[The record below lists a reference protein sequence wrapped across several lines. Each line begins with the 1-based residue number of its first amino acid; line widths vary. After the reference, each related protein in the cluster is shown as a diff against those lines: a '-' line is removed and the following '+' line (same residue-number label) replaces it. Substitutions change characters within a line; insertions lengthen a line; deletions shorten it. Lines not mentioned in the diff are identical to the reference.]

1 MNIFDIFAQRANTA
15 MLALYPT
22 VEGLGDLVV
31 KATMEPPRDP
41 AHGDLST
48 NMAMVCAKPLKSS
61 PRDIAAKLSE
71 ELLKDED
78 IESVDV
84 AGPGFLNLRL
94 KNSVWRRVLPEILN
108 DANAFGR
115 PAALTSEK
123 VNVEFVSANP
133 TGPMHVGHTR
143 GAIFGDAL
151 AALLDYCGYDVTREY
166 YINDAGGQVDVLS
179 QSALLRYREAL
190 GETIGEIPAGLY
202 PGDYLKPV
210 GQMLVE
216 TFGEDLRELSE
227 PDAVSKIKAPVL
239 EAMMDLIRADLKNL
253 GIEHDVFFSE
263 KTLHG
268 EDGKIA
274 ETLAWLRDEGLI
286 YEGTLEPPKG
296 KLPDDWENREQTL
309 FRAEQFGDDTD
320 RALVKSDGSY
330 TYFAAD
336 IAYHRDKYLRGYND
350 QIIVLGADHAGYIK
364 RLQAAVKAVSDG
376 KAHIDVKICQ
386 LVRLMRDGDPVRMSK
401 RSGELVTL
409 ADLVEEVGRDAA
421 RFLLLMRR
429 NDASM
434 DFDFAKVVE
443 QTRENP
449 VFYVQYAHAR
459 ACSVLRNAA
468 SDLPDMDFSMENLK
482 SADFDLLDTE
492 ADLALIR
499 AMAEWPR
506 QIVLAARSHEPHR
519 VANYLHDLAGAFHA
533 FYSKGNKQADLRFVN
548 DKDPKMTLARV
559 AMAES
564 LRGVLGSGLA
574 LLGVSAPDS
583 LS

>member
-1 MNIFDIFAQRANTA
+1 MNIFDIFAQRANKA
-15 MLALYPT
+15 MLALYPEA
-22 VEGLGDLVV
+22 VGLASLVV

-48 NMAMVCAKPLKSS
+48 NLAMVCAKPLKSS
-61 PRDIAAKLSE
+61 PRDIAAKLSAQ
-71 ELLKDED
+71 LLLDED

-94 KNSVWRRVLPEILN
+94 KNSVWQKVLPEILN
-108 DANAFGR
+108 DADAFGR
-115 PAALTSEK
+115 PKAHTSEK

-151 AALLDYCGYDVTREY
+151 AALLDYCGYEVTREY
-166 YINDAGGQVDVLS
+166 YINDAGSQVDVLS
-179 QSALLRYREAL
+179 RSALLRYREAL
-190 GETIGEIPAGLY
+190 GDTIGDIPAGLY
-202 PGDYLKPV
+202 PGDYLKST
-210 GQMLVE
+210 GQMLVKKY
-216 TFGEDLRELSE
+216 GEGLRQLSDN
-227 PDAVSKIKAPVL
+227 DAVDKIKAEVL
-239 EAMMDLIRADLKNL
+239 DAMLDLIRADLKNL
-253 GIEHDVFFSE
+253 GVEHDVFFSE

-274 ETLAWLRDEGLI
+274 ETLAWLREEGLI

-296 KLPDDWENREQTL
+296 KTPEDWENREQTL

-336 IAYHRDKYLRGYND
+336 IAYHRDKFLRGYND

-364 RLQAAVKAVSDG
+364 RLQAAVKAVSG
-376 KAHIDVKICQ
+376 GAAQIDVKICQ
-386 LVRLMRDGDPVRMSK
+386 LVRLMRNGEPVKMSK

-409 ADLVEEVGRDAA
+409 AELVGEVGPDAA

-434 DFDFAKVVE
+434 DFDFSKVVE

-459 ACSVLRNAA
+459 ACSVLRNATA
-468 SDLPDMDFSMENLK
+468 DLPNSDFSIENLK
-482 SADFDLLDTE
+482 LADFSLLKTE
-492 ADLALIR
+492 ADLTLIR
-499 AMAEWPR
+499 AIAEWPR
-506 QIVLAARSHEPHR
+506 QINLATRAHEPHR
-519 VANYLHDLAGAFHA
+519 IANYLHELAGAFHA
-533 FYSKGNKQADLRFVN
+533 FYSKGNTQADLRFVN
-548 DKDPKMTLARV
+548 DNDPKMTVARV